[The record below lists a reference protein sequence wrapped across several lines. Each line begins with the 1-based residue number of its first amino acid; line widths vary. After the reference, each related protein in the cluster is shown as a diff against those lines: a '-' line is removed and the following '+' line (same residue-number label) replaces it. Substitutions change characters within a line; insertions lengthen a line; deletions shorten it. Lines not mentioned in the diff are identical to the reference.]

1 MLWYNRQTGVVQS
14 MPPWGSSFLHPVLQ
28 AELYPNWE
36 EVSDGFV
43 PPVPESPKSEASF
56 NNGGG
61 Q

>member
-36 EVSDGFV
+36 EVSDDFE
-43 PPVPESPKSEASF
+43 PPVSKPVQEHEPTE
-56 NNGGG
+56 
-61 Q
+61 